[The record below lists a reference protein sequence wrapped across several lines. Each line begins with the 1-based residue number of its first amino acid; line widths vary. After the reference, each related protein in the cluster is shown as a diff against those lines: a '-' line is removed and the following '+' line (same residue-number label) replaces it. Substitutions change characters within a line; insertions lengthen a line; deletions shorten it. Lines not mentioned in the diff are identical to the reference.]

1 MSEALEALLQEL
13 HEKPKHLNAS
23 TLRTV
28 ATAVDCLGFL
38 AERAAAPQ
46 GANPPANILVVDD
59 DALSRRAIT
68 HALEKARLKCTSVED
83 ARLALQLFAGERYD
97 LVFLD
102 VDIPDMSGFE
112 LCAKLRALPG
122 HEKTPVVFFVT
133 DLNDF
138 ESRATSTMS
147 DSNDFIAKPFLFI
160 ELAVKALVYVLR
172 GKT

>member
-1 MSEALEALLQEL
+1 MS
-13 HEKPKHLNAS
+13 
-23 TLRTV
+23 
-28 ATAVDCLGFL
+28 TAYDCLRFL

-112 LCAKLRALPG
+112 LCAKLRALPN
-122 HEKTPVVFFVT
+122 HEKTPIVFVT
-133 DLNDF
+133 NSTDF
-138 ESRATSTMS
+138 ESQATSTMTGG
-147 DSNDFIAKPFLFI
+147 NDFIAKPFLFM
-160 ELAVKALVYVLR
+160 ELAVKALVYVMR
-172 GKT
+172 GKVDSKTRPTP